1 MLYNYC
7 YRTTDLR
14 KYICVQLGQVKVKT
28 QIKSESSNIY
38 FSPGVHSVK
47 SRRTWYWSGYHSPLY
62 ILNIISTMTS
72 VLYVAL
78 PINLYKFFW
87 PSIRGWFSHRSCIIT
102 WTCDKPCPNHWRGR
116 CNHSHV
122 ETKTKTILCIFIS
135 LKDFW
140 LILLQNVMWHVTSN
154 QGQSRLNLIKNSM
167 WSDFGFLILKII
179 LWHFSFIIP
188 SCIPSKPLVIKLVRI
203 CLETATQIMD
213 VFQINKQIPWSEPNL
228 WN

>member
-1 MLYNYC
+1 
-7 YRTTDLR
+7 
-14 KYICVQLGQVKVKT
+14 
-28 QIKSESSNIY
+28 
-38 FSPGVHSVK
+38 
-47 SRRTWYWSGYHSPLY
+47 
-62 ILNIISTMTS
+62 MTR
-72 VLYVAL
+72 VLYVTL

-102 WTCDKPCPNHWRGR
+102 WTCDEPCPNHWRGR

-167 WSDFGFLILKII
+167 WSGFGFFLSLKII

-203 CLETATQIMD
+203 SLETATQIMD
-213 VFQINKQIPWSEPNL
+213 VFQKTNRFHNRSRFYETNLVLMNILSVCIILNVHWGIPYACNHHHHGRNNYYATTFNL
-228 WN
+228 LQHNLD